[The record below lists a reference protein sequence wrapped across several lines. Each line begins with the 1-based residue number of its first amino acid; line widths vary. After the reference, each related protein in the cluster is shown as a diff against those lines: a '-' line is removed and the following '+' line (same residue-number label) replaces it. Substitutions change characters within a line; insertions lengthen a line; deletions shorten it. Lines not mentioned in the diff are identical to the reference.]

1 MEKEQKGI
9 SGFYVIFSLLSFL
22 SAILSI
28 FTMYLI
34 FTAVAVVTGVMGL
47 QEPNTKGLS
56 IASLSIVLL
65 LGIVKLVMLITT
77 SGLPV
82 WLTSGLL

>member
-1 MEKEQKGI
+1 MEKEQKTI
-9 SGFYVIFSLLSFL
+9 SGFYVIFSLLSLL

-34 FTAVAVVTGVMGL
+34 FTAVAVVTGVVGL
-47 QEPNTKGLS
+47 QDSSTKGLS
-56 IASLSIVLL
+56 IASLSIVILS
-65 LGIVKLVMLITT
+65 GVIKLVILITT
-77 SGLPV
+77 SGLPT